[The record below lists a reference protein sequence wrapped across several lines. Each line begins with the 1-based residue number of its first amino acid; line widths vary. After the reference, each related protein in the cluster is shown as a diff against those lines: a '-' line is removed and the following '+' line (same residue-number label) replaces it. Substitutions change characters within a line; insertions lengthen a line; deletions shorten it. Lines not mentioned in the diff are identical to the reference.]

1 MKYGFYVKSSA
12 NGRTHTTFSGTSFK
26 SEAAMY
32 NDVTF
37 QDCLDEVRNK
47 SGLGLY
53 QYSYTNAKE
62 CQLQNI
68 HKIIPEEFKD

>member
-12 NGRTHTTFSGTSFK
+12 NGRTYTAFHSDSFK
-26 SEAAMY
+26 SEADMY

-37 QDCLDEVRNK
+37 QDYLDEVRNK
-47 SGLGLY
+47 SGIGVY

-62 CQLQNI
+62 CQPQNI